1 MLRYETRIRPAG
13 SGQLRRNGTRVEFS
27 HSGAL
32 RPTGIRSSA
41 RQCHWSAAKSQ
52 TRVIPFRQRRVV
64 EPPSAGTTSNPNGVV
79 RKAAW
84 LALFAA
90 LASTLVGA

>member
-1 MLRYETRIRPAG
+1 MLRYATRTRPANV
-13 SGQLRRNGTRVEFS
+13 GQLRRNGTRVELPAAS
-27 HSGAL
+27 AL
-32 RPTGIRSSA
+32 RPAGVHSSA
-41 RQCHWSAAKSQ
+41 QRYHWSATKSQ

-64 EPPSAGTTSNPNGVV
+64 EPSTDATINDRGVV